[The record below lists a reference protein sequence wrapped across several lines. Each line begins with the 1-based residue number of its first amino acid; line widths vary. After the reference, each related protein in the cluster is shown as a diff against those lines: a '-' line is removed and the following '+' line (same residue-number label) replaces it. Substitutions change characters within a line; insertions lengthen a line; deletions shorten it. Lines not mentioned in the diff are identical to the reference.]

1 MKGDEQILGDR
12 AFVIQILSEAEANF
26 ENRYYLKT
34 MGMTLDMVAQR
45 VANIVGIEVQ
55 DVWSAGKYRKIVQAR
70 SLLCYWAVRESG
82 ESMASMARRL
92 NLSVT
97 AVSKSVA
104 RGEIFVR
111 QGDLLLVEHEKFKS

>member
-1 MKGDEQILGDR
+1 
-12 AFVIQILSEAEANF
+12 
-26 ENRYYLKT
+26 
-34 MGMTLDMVAQR
+34 
-45 VANIVGIEVQ
+45 
-55 DVWSAGKYRKIVQAR
+55 
-70 SLLCYWAVRESG
+70 
-82 ESMASMARRL
+82 MASMARRL